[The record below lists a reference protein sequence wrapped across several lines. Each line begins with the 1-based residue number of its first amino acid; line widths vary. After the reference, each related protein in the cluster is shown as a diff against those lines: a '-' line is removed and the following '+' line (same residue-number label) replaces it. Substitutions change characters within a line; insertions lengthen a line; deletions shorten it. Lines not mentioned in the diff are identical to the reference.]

1 MDGVLL
7 INKPIG
13 MTSRDVVNRLM
24 KILGTRKIG
33 HTGTLDPFASGLL
46 IITVNKATRIAS
58 YMESLNKTYIAELKL
73 GESTSTLDL
82 DGEVLERKEV
92 KLPLDKNEIL
102 KAFSHFL
109 GDIKQVPPMYSAIK
123 IDGEELYKK
132 ARRGEVVER
141 KSRDVRID
149 DIELL
154 SITKEK
160 ILFKVDCSK
169 GTYIRTLGEDI
180 AKDLGYPGHLTLL
193 TRTKVGRFDL
203 KDAKNIEDVKEEDLI
218 PITSALSHMETLT
231 VNEKDEFK
239 VRNGVKMKFVG
250 GDLIFVKS
258 KKNEALAIYQKNE
271 DGLYHCLRGLW

>member
-58 YMESLNKTYIAELKL
+58 YMENLDKTYIAELKL
-73 GESTSTLDL
+73 GERTSTLDL
-82 DGEVLERKEV
+82 EGEVIETKKV
-92 KLPLDKNEIL
+92 PLPLDKNKIL
-102 KAFSHFL
+102 ESFSHFF

-123 IDGEELYKK
+123 INGEELYKK

-141 KSRDVRID
+141 KERDVHID
-149 DIELL
+149 NINLL

-160 ILFKVDCSK
+160 ILFEVDCSK

-180 AKDLGYPGHLTLL
+180 AKDMGFPGHLTML
-193 TRTKVGRFDL
+193 TRTKVGRFLL
-203 KDAKNIEDVKEEDLI
+203 KDAKNLEDVTEEDLI
-218 PITSALSHMETLT
+218 PITSALSHMDTIT

-239 VRNGVKMKFVG
+239 VRNGVKMHFTG
-250 GDLIFVKS
+250 SNLYFVKS
-258 KKNEALAIYQKNE
+258 KNNEPLAIYQKNE